1 MKKTLALLLALA
13 MSCSMLTACSEDDS
27 SSKADNS
34 SSVADSSAADSSAAD
49 SSDADTSEP
58 ETPDSS
64 EVDSTEPDSS
74 EVDSSEPDSSEV
86 DSSEPDSSEPD
97 LPDHPDTPAG
107 EGIVFGDEIETSDRL
122 FEALVAELE
131 KGTMTMEM
139 DVEQDGLAIYMY
151 VTSDGK
157 NSYAEM
163 DMFGMAIT
171 MLYADGNTYYLDA
184 ASKKYYHDTTA
195 TEDTTDSLISTDD
208 ITGTNQEY
216 ISTGTVTIDG
226 VEYIAECYDI
236 DGATGYFVFDDDAL
250 IGAVDIDPVTNE
262 AKFTPVYLA
271 AEVDSSKLSLPS
283 DYTAMT
289 AQEFAEL
296 MGVDMDV
303 DMGTME

>member
-49 SSDADTSEP
+49 SSAT
-58 ETPDSS
+58 DSS
-64 EVDSTEPDSS
+64 EAET
-74 EVDSSEPDSSEV
+74 PDSSEV

-97 LPDHPDTPAG
+97 SSEPDSSEPDSSEPDKPDQPDKPTG
-107 EGIVFGDEIETSDRL
+107 EGIVFGDEVETDERL

-139 DVEQDGLAIYMY
+139 DVEQDGLAVYMY

-171 MLYADGNTYYLDA
+171 MLYADGKTYYLDTA
-184 ASKKYYHDTTA
+184 NKKYYHDTTA
-195 TEDTTDSLISTDD
+195 TENTTDSLISTDD

-226 VEYIAECYDI
+226 VEYVAECYDI

-250 IGAVDIDPVTNE
+250 IGAVKIDPVTNE
-262 AKFTPVYLA
+262 AKFTAVYLA

-303 DMGTME
+303 DMGNMQ

>member
-34 SSVADSSAADSSAAD
+34 SSVADSSAADSSATD
-49 SSDADTSEP
+49 SSATDSSEP
-58 ETPDSS
+58 ET
-64 EVDSTEPDSS
+64 
-74 EVDSSEPDSSEV
+74 PDSSEV
-86 DSSEPDSSEPD
+86 DSSEPDSSEPET
-97 LPDHPDTPAG
+97 PDSSEPDSSEPDEPDQPDQPDKPTG
-107 EGIVFGDEIETSDRL
+107 EGIVFGDEVETDERL

-171 MLYADGNTYYLDA
+171 MLYADGKTYYLDTA
-184 ASKKYYHDTTA
+184 NKKYYHDTTA

-208 ITGTNQEY
+208 ITGSEQTY

-226 VEYIAECYDI
+226 VEYVAECYDI

-262 AKFTPVYLA
+262 AQFTAVYLA

-303 DMGTME
+303 DMGNMQ

>member
-34 SSVADSSAADSSAAD
+34 SSVADSSAADSSATD
-49 SSDADTSEP
+49 SSATDSSEP
-58 ETPDSS
+58 ET
-64 EVDSTEPDSS
+64 
-74 EVDSSEPDSSEV
+74 PDSSEV

-97 LPDHPDTPAG
+97 SSEPDSSEPDSSEPDKPDQPDKPIG
-107 EGIVFGDEIETSDRL
+107 EGIVFGDEVETDERL

-131 KGTMTMEM
+131 KGAMTMEM

-171 MLYADGNTYYLDA
+171 MLYADGKTYYLDTA
-184 ASKKYYHDTTA
+184 NKKYYHDTTA

-208 ITGTNQEY
+208 ITGSEQTY

-226 VEYIAECYDI
+226 VEYVAECYDI

-262 AKFTPVYLA
+262 AQFTPVYLA
-271 AEVDSSKLSLPS
+271 AGADTSKLSLPS

-303 DMGTME
+303 DMGNMQ

>member
-1 MKKTLALLLALA
+1 MEEKTMKKTLALLLALA

-34 SSVADSSAADSSAAD
+34 SSVADSSVTDSSA
-49 SSDADTSEP
+49 T
-58 ETPDSS
+58 DSS
-64 EVDSTEPDSS
+64 EAET
-74 EVDSSEPDSSEV
+74 PDSSEV

-97 LPDHPDTPAG
+97 SSEPDSSEPETPDSSEPDQPDKPTG
-107 EGIVFGDEIETSDRL
+107 EGIVFGDEVETDERL

-171 MLYADGNTYYLDA
+171 MLYADGKTYYLDT

-226 VEYIAECYDI
+226 VEYVAECYDI
-236 DGATGYFVFDDDAL
+236 DGATGYFVFDGDAL

-262 AKFTPVYLA
+262 AQFTAVYLA

-303 DMGTME
+303 DMGNMQ

>member
-1 MKKTLALLLALA
+1 MEEKTMKKTLALLLALA

-34 SSVADSSAADSSAAD
+34 SSVADSSVTDSSA
-49 SSDADTSEP
+49 T
-58 ETPDSS
+58 DSS
-64 EVDSTEPDSS
+64 EAET
-74 EVDSSEPDSSEV
+74 PDSSEV

-97 LPDHPDTPAG
+97 SSEPDSSEPETPDSSEPDQPDQPDKPTG
-107 EGIVFGDEIETSDRL
+107 EGIVFGDEVETDERL

-171 MLYADGNTYYLDA
+171 MLYADGKTYYLDT

-226 VEYIAECYDI
+226 VEYVAECYDI
-236 DGATGYFVFDDDAL
+236 DGATGYFVFDGDAL

-262 AKFTPVYLA
+262 AQFTAVYLA

-303 DMGTME
+303 DMGNMQ

>member
-49 SSDADTSEP
+49 SSATDSSATDSSEP
-58 ETPDSS
+58 ET
-64 EVDSTEPDSS
+64 
-74 EVDSSEPDSSEV
+74 PDSSEV
-86 DSSEPDSSEPD
+86 DSSEPDSSEPET
-97 LPDHPDTPAG
+97 PDSSEPDISEPDQPDQPDKPTG
-107 EGIVFGDEIETSDRL
+107 EGIVFGDEVETDERL

-131 KGTMTMEM
+131 KGAMTMEM

-171 MLYADGNTYYLDA
+171 MLYADGKTYYLDTA
-184 ASKKYYHDTTA
+184 NKKYYHDTTA

-226 VEYIAECYDI
+226 VEYVAECYDI

-262 AKFTPVYLA
+262 AQFTPVYLA

-303 DMGTME
+303 DMGNMQ

>member
-34 SSVADSSAADSSAAD
+34 SSVADSSAADSSEAD
-49 SSDADTSEP
+49 SSEA
-58 ETPDSS
+58 ET
-64 EVDSTEPDSS
+64 
-74 EVDSSEPDSSEV
+74 PDSSEV
-86 DSSEPDSSEPD
+86 DSSEPDSSEPET
-97 LPDHPDTPAG
+97 PDSSEPDSSEPDKPDQPDKPTG
-107 EGIVFGDEIETSDRL
+107 EGIVFGDEVETDERL

-139 DVEQDGLAIYMY
+139 DVEQDGLAVYMY

-171 MLYADGNTYYLDA
+171 MLYADGKTYYLDTA
-184 ASKKYYHDTTA
+184 NKKYYHDTTT
-195 TEDTTDSLISTDD
+195 TENTTDSLISTDD

-226 VEYIAECYDI
+226 VEYVAECYDI

-262 AKFTPVYLA
+262 AKFTAVYLA

-303 DMGTME
+303 DMGNMQ